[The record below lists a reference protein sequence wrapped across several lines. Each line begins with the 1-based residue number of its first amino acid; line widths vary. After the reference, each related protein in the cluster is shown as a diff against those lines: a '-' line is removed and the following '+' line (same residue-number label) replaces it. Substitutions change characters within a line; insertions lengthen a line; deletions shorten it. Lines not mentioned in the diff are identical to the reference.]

1 MTVMK
6 YIISTMLIV
15 FAFVAGTK
23 YENWRINDNCLTQ
36 HRHLVDVYIIGVC
49 GDLVK

>member
-1 MTVMK
+1 MKVMK
-6 YIISTMLIV
+6 YTIYTVLIV
-15 FAFVAGTK
+15 IAFVAGTE